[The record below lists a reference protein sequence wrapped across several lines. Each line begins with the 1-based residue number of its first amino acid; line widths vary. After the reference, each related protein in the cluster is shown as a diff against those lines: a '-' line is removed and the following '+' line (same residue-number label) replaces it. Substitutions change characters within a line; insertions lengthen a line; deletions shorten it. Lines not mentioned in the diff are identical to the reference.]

1 MSICKKCGRVIV
13 ETDVCLCRKCR
24 NGEKTNVFYFVKK
37 TIHVIKQFLN
47 RLIHLLN
54 II

>member
-24 NGEKTNVFYFVKK
+24 NGEKTKFHFVKK
-37 TIHVIKQFLN
+37 TIHVIKQFLK
-47 RLIHLLN
+47 RFIHLLN
-54 II
+54 IL